1 MNYNTDTNRSEN
13 IDIIQGAYIFED
25 SDNDINLFLYIK
37 LEPED
42 LKNALPLSYNA
53 NLKDCNYLVVIIKNM
68 TDHLGQNSFQ
78 VIKELIRKKNM
89 QNILE
94 EDYNLL
100 HEKINNLTYEQYEN
114 YLGFAKQQL
123 LLEE

>member
-1 MNYNTDTNRSEN
+1 
-13 IDIIQGAYIFED
+13 
-25 SDNDINLFLYIK
+25 
-37 LEPED
+37 
-42 LKNALPLSYNA
+42 
-53 NLKDCNYLVVIIKNM
+53 M